1 MSYLSSKRYS
11 TDLHEYPQDQD
22 VAPDSKTATE
32 KEDILDTS
40 ETTTQLDKLH
50 VTYRSKQ
57 KNPSKTEQE
66 KSTDFSSQVPRN

>member
-1 MSYLSSKRYS
+1 MSYFSSKKYS
-11 TDLHEYPQDQD
+11 TDLHEYPRDQD
-22 VAPDSKTATE
+22 VAPDSKTAME

-40 ETTTQLDKLH
+40 ETTTQFDKLL

-66 KSTDFSSQVPRN
+66 ESTDFSGQVPRN